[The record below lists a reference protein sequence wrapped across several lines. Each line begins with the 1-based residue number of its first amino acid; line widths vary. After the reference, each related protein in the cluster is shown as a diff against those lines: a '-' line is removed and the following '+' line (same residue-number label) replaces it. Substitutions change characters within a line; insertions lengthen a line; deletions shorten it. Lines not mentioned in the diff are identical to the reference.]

1 MRIQQRDTGGESPLL
16 LSLVQAAR
24 PAVLP
29 SSALAPHCCHLP
41 QGRTSLRA
49 TALALAL
56 PSATFP
62 PPLSL
67 EGTSAGDGSA
77 DSSPAVS
84 PRLPQG
90 SSCEPAGQ
98 RNPREVPAVFR
109 PHSWAG
115 RAEPLGDP
123 PGSSHMHTH
132 ATHTRTHGSTRTH
145 RARARA
151 WANTHARSH
160 PWLPL
165 TPGYCPY
172 PKAGL
177 APAVLRDQEEVA
189 GVFLPLARQRQGPWE
204 QGWADGAGTPASG
217 GVLPWRAPLFLR
229 ASASRA

>member
-115 RAEPLGDP
+115 RAEPLGILLAAHTCTRMQHIHVP
-123 PGSSHMHTH
+123 TVLHALTVHAHVRGQTHTHVPIPGS
-132 ATHTRTHGSTRTH
+132 
-145 RARARA
+145 
-151 WANTHARSH
+151 
-160 PWLPL
+160 L
-165 TPGYCPY
+165 
-172 PKAGL
+172 
-177 APAVLRDQEEVA
+177 
-189 GVFLPLARQRQGPWE
+189 
-204 QGWADGAGTPASG
+204 
-217 GVLPWRAPLFLR
+217 
-229 ASASRA
+229 